1 MLKAKTQ
8 WILLLSLILA
18 VSLSLSAACFSF
30 HEENS
35 RFVFSAC
42 VLAKEGNGRLLVYK
56 TDVSASDRLCILA
69 TDNAA
74 LAGPDGK
81 PVSADAFEGGG
92 MVRVTA
98 GGIVLAIWP
107 AIYQDVYEI
116 SATGEKNGSLYEEGM
131 KAAARH
137 LGRTG

>member
-1 MLKAKTQ
+1 MRKTKTR

-18 VSLSLSAACFSF
+18 VSLGLSAACFSF
-30 HEENS
+30 REEDS

-42 VLAKEGNGRLLVYK
+42 VLAKEGNGSLLVYQA
-56 TDVSASDRLCILA
+56 DASAADRLCVLS
-69 TDNAA
+69 TGKAA

-81 PVSADAFEGGG
+81 PISADALEPGG
-92 MVRVTA
+92 MIRVTA

-116 SATGEKNGSLYEEGM
+116 SATGETNASLYEEGM
-131 KAAARH
+131 KAAAPH
-137 LGRTG
+137 LGQSG